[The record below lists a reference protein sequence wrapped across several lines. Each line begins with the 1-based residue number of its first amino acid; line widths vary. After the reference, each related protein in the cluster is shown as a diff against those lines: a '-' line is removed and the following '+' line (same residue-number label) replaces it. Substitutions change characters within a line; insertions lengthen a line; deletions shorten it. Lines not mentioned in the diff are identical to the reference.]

1 MKIPSSTSTRNH
13 DREELFQVQITIHQA
28 VSITAGSQII
38 LAFMQRLGY
47 FQDGRQTAVKGTIR
61 EGKVEKRTDRWQS
74 KLCKF
79 DHFIEELS

>member
-1 MKIPSSTSTRNH
+1 
-13 DREELFQVQITIHQA
+13 
-28 VSITAGSQII
+28 
-38 LAFMQRLGY
+38 MQRLGY